1 MGLLDAFSIFSESKL
16 SCSKMIK
23 GLRMSISSSHASLGR
38 DDTDTGKGMEGFII
52 HADEPHNSI
61 ELIRKMME

>member
-1 MGLLDAFSIFSESKL
+1 
-16 SCSKMIK
+16 
-23 GLRMSISSSHASLGR
+23 MSISSSRASFGR

>member
-1 MGLLDAFSIFSESKL
+1 
-16 SCSKMIK
+16 
-23 GLRMSISSSHASLGR
+23 MSISSSRASFGR
-38 DDTDTGKGMEGFII
+38 DDTDTGKGMEIII